1 MIAENKKTPA
11 ARYGMTIDVDRCN
24 GCGACMVACSV
35 ENNVPP
41 ANAAANDRDLQFP
54 GRIMVFAL
62 PAQVS

>member
-1 MIAENKKTPA
+1 MTSANKQIRA

-41 ANAAANDRDLQFP
+41 AHEGATDRKGLTWIRVYKVDN
-54 GRIMVFAL
+54 GE
-62 PAQVS
+62 